1 MLAAYLLEKTV
12 GTKGSVSVYD
22 TFLRDIETYF
32 DEVRLLKRGARGSV
46 TLLRHRETGKRYIF
60 RRFTG
65 SAEVY
70 RKLLTVDCPYL
81 PRIEEVAE
89 KDGQVAVLEEYI
101 QGDTL
106 TFLLEGGVLSWPEAR
121 RVTEDLCAALW
132 VLHSM
137 GAVHRD
143 VKDSNVIL
151 RGDQAVLIDFDASR
165 LVKPDGTAD
174 TVVLGTTGYAAPE
187 QFGLSQTDGHADI
200 YSLGVLLNV
209 MLTGRHPSKQLA
221 GGHAGRVVQR
231 CTMTN
236 PDQRYR
242 SVRELREVL

>member
-1 MLAAYLLEKTV
+1 MHDTLYDALLCAV
-12 GTKGSVSVYD
+12 
-22 TFLRDIETYF
+22 
-32 DEVRLLKRGARGSV
+32 DERFEPVRLLKRGARGSV
-46 TLLRHRETGKRYIF
+46 TLLRHRDTGKRYIF
-60 RRFTG
+60 RQFTG
-65 SAEVY
+65 GDAVY
-70 RKLLTVDCPYL
+70 RRLLTVDCPQL
-81 PRIEEVAE
+81 PCIEEVAAR
-89 KDGQVAVLEEYI
+89 DGQVAVLEEYV

-121 RVTEDLCAALW
+121 RVTEDVCAALW
-132 VLHSM
+132 VLHSL

-165 LVKPDGTAD
+165 MVKPDGTAD

-187 QFGLSQTDGHADI
+187 QFGLSQTDGRADI

-209 MLTGRHPSKQLA
+209 MLTGHHPSTRLA
-221 GGHAGRVVQR
+221 PGHAGRVVRR

-236 PDQRYR
+236 PDQRYAT
-242 SVRELREVL
+242 VRELREAL

>member
-1 MLAAYLLEKTV
+1 M
-12 GTKGSVSVYD
+12 
-22 TFLRDIETYF
+22 
-32 DEVRLLKRGARGSV
+32 
-46 TLLRHRETGKRYIF
+46 TLLRHRSTGKRYIF
-60 RRFTG
+60 RRFAG
-65 SAEVY
+65 SDDVY
-70 RKLLTVDCPYL
+70 RRLLTVDCPHL
-81 PRIEEVAE
+81 PRIEETAARN
-89 KDGQVAVLEEYI
+89 GQVAVLEEYV

-121 RVTEDLCAALW
+121 RVTEDVCAALW
-132 VLHSM
+132 VLHSL

-165 LVKPDGTAD
+165 IIKPDGAAD

-187 QFGLSQTDGHADI
+187 QFGLSQTDGRADI

-209 MLTGRHPSKQLA
+209 MLTGQHPSAKLA
-221 GGHAGRVVQR
+221 PGHAGRVVQR

-236 PDQRYR
+236 PDRRYR
-242 SVRELREVL
+242 TVRELREAL

>member
-1 MLAAYLLEKTV
+1 M
-12 GTKGSVSVYD
+12 
-22 TFLRDIETYF
+22 
-32 DEVRLLKRGARGSV
+32 
-46 TLLRHRETGKRYIF
+46 
-60 RRFTG
+60 
-65 SAEVY
+65 
-70 RKLLTVDCPYL
+70 
-81 PRIEEVAE
+81 
-89 KDGQVAVLEEYI
+89 
-101 QGDTL
+101 
-106 TFLLEGGVLSWPEAR
+106 
-121 RVTEDLCAALW
+121 
-132 VLHSM
+132 LHSM

-187 QFGLSQTDGHADI
+187 QFGLSQTDGRADI